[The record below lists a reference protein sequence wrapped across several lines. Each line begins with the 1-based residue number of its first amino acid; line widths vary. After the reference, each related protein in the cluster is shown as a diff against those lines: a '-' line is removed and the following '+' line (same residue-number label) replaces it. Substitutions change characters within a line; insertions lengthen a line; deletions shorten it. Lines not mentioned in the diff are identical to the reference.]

1 MKKAAVEG
9 KEIHV
14 VKAGS
19 DQLPLVFQIR
29 QKVFV
34 EEQNVA
40 PEEEYDE
47 FEDSSHQFLAF
58 WEGHPAGTAR
68 WRFTDKGVKLE
79 RFAVLPAF
87 RGKGIGSA
95 LVSHL
100 LETIAQHPDAGKKVK
115 YLHSQLPAVSLYERH
130 GFRKEG
136 DIFEE
141 CDILHYL
148 MKHLG
153 H

>member
-1 MKKAAVEG
+1 MKKPVSNEKTQVLKAG
-9 KEIHV
+9 KEY
-14 VKAGS
+14 
-19 DQLPLVFQIR
+19 LPMVFQIR

-47 FEDSSHQFLAF
+47 FEDISHQFLAF
-58 WEGHPAGTAR
+58 WKGQPAGTAR
-68 WRFTDKGVKLE
+68 WRFTEKGVKLE

-95 LVSHL
+95 LVRHL
-100 LETIAQHPDAGKKVK
+100 LESIAEHPDAKGKER
-115 YLHSQLPAVSLYERH
+115 YLHAQLPAVSLYERN

>member
-1 MKKAAVEG
+1 MKKSVLN
-9 KEIHV
+9 KSV
-14 VKAGS
+14 QVLKAEK
-19 DQLPLVFQIR
+19 DDLPLVFQIR

-34 EEQNVA
+34 EEQKVA

-47 FEDSSHQFLAF
+47 FENSSHQYLAF

-68 WRFTDKGVKLE
+68 WRFTQKGVKLE
-79 RFAVLPAF
+79 RFAVLPAY

-95 LVSHL
+95 LVKHL
-100 LETIAQHPDAGKKVK
+100 LESIAEHPEAAGRVK
-115 YLHSQLPAVSLYERH
+115 YLHAQLPAVSLYERH
-130 GFRKEG
+130 GFRKKG